1 MLRDSSY
8 FSRYKNDFLSPWIAA
23 VASSRTDRR
32 QTGHNQIFGC
42 FWKGCKGRCV
52 LRRVTGAKNVFTLG
66 QEAAFELLDDERMV
80 AEKAREMVRQQPRF
94 QSVLT

>member
-1 MLRDSSY
+1 
-8 FSRYKNDFLSPWIAA
+8 
-23 VASSRTDRR
+23 
-32 QTGHNQIFGC
+32 
-42 FWKGCKGRCV
+42 V

-94 QSVLT
+94 QSVLA

>member
-1 MLRDSSY
+1 L
-8 FSRYKNDFLSPWIAA
+8 
-23 VASSRTDRR
+23 VA
-32 QTGHNQIFGC
+32 FG
-42 FWKGCKGRCV
+42 KDAKEGV
-52 LRRVTGAKNVFTLG
+52 LRRVTGAKSIFTLD